1 VQGKTSREEW
11 EKRVERW
18 RDSGLTADQFA
29 SELGI
34 NAGTLKFWSYR
45 LKKGNGN
52 AVAAQQAAAGHPKKA
67 IGGGH
72 SFVELHSERRA
83 SAFEV
88 ELANGRRL
96 HVPPAFEPSALERL
110 LTVLE
115 RA

>member
-1 VQGKTSREEW
+1 VQGKTSRQEW

-18 RDSGLTADQFA
+18 RDSGLTAEQFA

-34 NAGTLKFWSYR
+34 NAGTLKFWSYK
-45 LKKGNGN
+45 LNKGNGGA
-52 AVAAQQAAAGHPKKA
+52 AVVHQPRVTAGASP
-67 IGGGH
+67 
-72 SFVELHSERRA
+72 SFVELRSERRA
-83 SAFEV
+83 SSFEV

-96 HVPPAFEPSALERL
+96 HVPAVFEPSALERL